1 MSKSPSLSQT
11 EFLYKIQR
19 HLESVAQLAETQPEV
34 FAKVVSDEELKQ
46 IEEIVTHLV
55 MDLEREI
62 E

>member
-1 MSKSPSLSQT
+1 MSKPPSLSRA
-11 EFLYKIQR
+11 EYLYKIQR

-55 MDLEREI
+55 TGLEREI
-62 E
+62 N

>member
-1 MSKSPSLSQT
+1 MSKLPSLSRA
-11 EFLYKIQR
+11 EYLYKIQR

-34 FAKVVSDEELKQ
+34 FAKVVNDVELQQ

-55 MDLEREI
+55 TGVEREI